1 MIPSFSFVT
10 QGMYWI
16 SQTIEKLF
24 FLENNVMKF
33 SGEYLRGD
41 TCWNYTNKNR
51 VLNSQRERVAGG

>member
-41 TCWNYTNKNR
+41 TC
-51 VLNSQRERVAGG
+51 